1 MHFVTFI
8 GHHKE
13 LDLMTL
19 EQFTEQL
26 RSVMKNPNAIALR
39 DNTIYVFTNDCELIA
54 FTVSILA

>member
-1 MHFVTFI
+1 
-8 GHHKE
+8 
-13 LDLMTL
+13 MTL

-54 FTVSILA
+54 FTVSICHIPC